1 MAVGGTLW
9 LTEKFPGRAKTDAAD
24 AYEQVWL
31 GYESAFETILAA
43 WDEVMGSGRFDDK
56 IWFCALIAVATRC
69 SAAGR
74 LHRHVARCAVPMCRA
89 HDLHR
94 VSLHFCNAIDALQ

>member
-43 WDEVMGSGRFDDK
+43 WDEVRGSGRWHNLVLCVD
-56 IWFCALIAVATRC
+56 C
-69 SAAGR
+69 GR
-74 LHRHVARCAVPMCRA
+74 DTLLRRRA
-89 HDLHR
+89 SSPSCGPVRRSR
-94 VSLHFCNAIDALQ
+94 VQGS